1 MFFQLRKIILWP
13 RIGNAKPRIVDFE
26 PGVVNV
32 ISGASKTG
40 KSAIIPIIDYCLGAD
55 KCAIPVETIRNA
67 CSWFGIVVETSEG
80 QKLLARREPGEQKS
94 TGDMFL
100 LEADEIV
107 VPEQV
112 PQKNTSAD
120 AVKARLD
127 ELSNLSRLSFDNDGA
142 SRGFRFRPSFRD
154 LMAFTFQPQN
164 IIANP
169 DVLFFKADT
178 YEHREKLKTIFPY
191 VLKAIT
197 ADVLVAQH
205 ELESVSRELG
215 RKERELENVRRVS
228 ERWAGELRSWAV
240 RARELGLLQDPV
252 SDSLNRDELLALLRD
267 ATKRVEMPT
276 PSSVGIEEAMKEL
289 ALLQGEEARVDSE
302 LRNLRRRHAEMTK
315 LMETSSKLGDAL
327 NVQRDRLSIATWL
340 RSIETQQVCPVCAS
354 ELDDKHGNLDELV
367 KSLQAVEGSLQRH
380 RAAPA
385 SFDREMVRV
394 RQEIDLAVERL
405 KGVAVRRSEVER
417 RSTTVRAASYRSAE
431 ISRFLGTLDRGL
443 EMQVVLGTD
452 GALQEEIDQL
462 RKRAQAL
469 TALVS
474 KAGIEQRLRN
484 ARGRITVFAA
494 RILPD
499 LDAERPNDPVELS
512 ITDLTLKVRGSTRED
527 YLWEIGSG
535 ANWLAYHVAISL
547 SLQQF
552 FLEDPGS
559 PVPGFLVYD
568 QPSQVYFPRRLAG
581 IRTAESD
588 DPTLEDEDIGAVR
601 KVFTS
606 LARFVAAAK
615 NHLQVI
621 VLDHAGESVWGEI
634 PGVHLVE
641 EWRAGVKL
649 VPLEWIESP

>member
-535 ANWLAYHVAISL
+535 AIWLAYHVAISL